1 MVCPATM
8 PTQSLSLSFHP
19 QTDGKE
25 TSKRKPHHSKLC
37 KGCEGASM
45 GKGHLALT
53 KVLYGH

>member
-1 MVCPATM
+1 M